1 MVAGGIDLERSQLLR
16 VRVEREARPV
26 FRIEARRMLGERRVE
41 GDGLVAGE
49 DAGHQK
55 AVAIR
60 VGGELIV
67 AIEEAVADPLL
78 ESLDDVRR
86 LSEHHDAADLD
97 ARPERKAH
105 ARNDTEQPIPADRQ
119 PEQLWMLGARALSD
133 DAVGADEIERF
144 NLA

>member
-86 LSEHHDAADLD
+86 LFGTQNAGTLSRA
-97 ARPERKAH
+97 
-105 ARNDTEQPIPADRQ
+105 PAPRTT
-119 PEQLWMLGARALSD
+119 
-133 DAVGADEIERF
+133 
-144 NLA
+144 